1 MKLLIAIDGSEQALR
16 ATRRAMALTQEC
28 RTPPALTLISVHD
41 DSALHHASHFV
52 GQKVVIEHLHAQSE
66 IDLAPA
72 LALCREAGIE
82 PEQIVRI
89 GHVAQEIATTAAS
102 GAFDMIVLGTKGR
115 SRMADLL
122 IGSVAQRVCAI
133 SSIPVLLVP

>member
-1 MKLLIAIDGSEQALR
+1 MKLLIAIDGSEPALR
-16 ATRRAMALTQEC
+16 ATRRAITLTQEC

-41 DSALHHASHFV
+41 DSALHHVSHFV
-52 GQKVVIEHLHAQSE
+52 GQKVVIEHLHTQSE

-102 GAFDMIVLGTKGR
+102 GTFDLIVLGTKGR